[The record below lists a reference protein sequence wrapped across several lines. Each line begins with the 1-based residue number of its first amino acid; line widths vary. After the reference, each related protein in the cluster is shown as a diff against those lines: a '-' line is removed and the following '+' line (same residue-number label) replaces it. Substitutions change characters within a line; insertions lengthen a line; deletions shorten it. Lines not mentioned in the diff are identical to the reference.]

1 MSLHDLCLL
10 SVCFLLRWYL
20 RRDGRTAIGLTA
32 AAKLLVA
39 IPDIWSHGNCSR
51 AWLCCGRWLLLL
63 SLDLLFH
70 GLSNGVYERL
80 LRLRWST
87 ASALR
92 IWIGRVKRRIS
103 SLKCSLQLFI
113 VTTLWIGPV
122 RKVSTTVVL
131 VGPEATKATTG
142 AEPLSHL
149 WIVEGI
155 LVRIALLDHGGI
167 NWLSLLSLLNS
178 KWVHTGI

>member
-80 LRLRWST
+80 LRLRLS
-87 ASALR
+87 
-92 IWIGRVKRRIS
+92 
-103 SLKCSLQLFI
+103 
-113 VTTLWIGPV
+113 
-122 RKVSTTVVL
+122 
-131 VGPEATKATTG
+131 TKATTG